1 MKNIGIVSNEP
12 QVESILM
19 IGLSVQM
26 MNDVLANFLS

>member
-26 MNDVLANFLS
+26 MNDVLAYFLS